1 MSHYQ
6 LAQINIARARAPLDQ
21 PLMSGFVEQLAPI
34 NALAERSPGFVWRL
48 QSEAGDATS
57 IQVFE
62 DPLIIV
68 NLSVWASF
76 EALKAYVYSG
86 EHLEVM
92 KGKRHWMEKLD
103 RPGMALWWVP
113 RGQQPSIEAGKTA
126 LLMLQQTGPSPAA
139 FTFAKPYPAPLHA
152 SGAGLDYA

>member
-1 MSHYQ
+1 MSSRGACMSHYQ

-21 PLMSGFVEQLAPI
+21 PLMSGFVQQLAPI

-92 KGKRHWMEKLD
+92 KCKRHWMEKMD
-103 RPGMALWWVP
+103 
-113 RGQQPSIEAGKTA
+113 
-126 LLMLQQTGPSPAA
+126 
-139 FTFAKPYPAPLHA
+139 
-152 SGAGLDYA
+152 

>member
-1 MSHYQ
+1 MSLYQ

-57 IQVFE
+57 IQAFE

-76 EALKAYVYSG
+76 AALKDYVYSG
-86 EHLEVM
+86 EHLEVL
-92 KGKRHWMEKLD
+92 KGKRSWMEKMDGPTL
-103 RPGMALWWVP
+103 ALWWVP
-113 RGQQPSIEAGKTA
+113 QGQWPSVEAGKAA
-126 LLMLQQTGPSPAA
+126 LGMLREFGPSPAA
-139 FTFAKPYPAPLHA
+139 FTFAQPFPAPLHA
-152 SGAGLDYA
+152 SGVGLGHG